1 MTPREIA
8 PLSLT
13 ETLMHLDSGET
24 VEQAAE
30 KIRDVARSVIDTG
43 NGGSVTI
50 KLSFAPNGKRDLQ
63 AVKVTGAVTATMPKQ
78 PKTDAF
84 FFVTDEGDLTRQN
97 PLQPSLTNRTGEN
110 L

>member
-1 MTPREIA
+1 MTSREIA

-24 VEQAAE
+24 VEQAAD
-30 KIRDVARSVIDTG
+30 KIRDVARAVLDTG
-43 NGGSVTI
+43 NKGSVTI
-50 KLSFAPNGKRDLQ
+50 KLDIAPNGKRDLQ
-63 AVKVTGAVTATMPKQ
+63 AVKVTGSVTSVQPKQ
-78 PKTDAF
+78 PKADAF

-97 PLQPSLTNRTGEN
+97 PMQPTLHDRTGDK